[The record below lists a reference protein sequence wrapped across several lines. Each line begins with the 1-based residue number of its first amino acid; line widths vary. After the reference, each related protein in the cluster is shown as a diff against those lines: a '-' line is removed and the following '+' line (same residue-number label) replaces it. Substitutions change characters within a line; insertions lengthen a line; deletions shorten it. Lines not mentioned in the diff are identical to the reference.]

1 MAVPDVIAQM
11 HKELAEISLLDKDTQ
26 DATFHGA
33 KAICTGLAG
42 VLGELARIRE
52 LLEAQG
58 EKRPAD

>member
-1 MAVPDVIAQM
+1 MAIADVIAQM

-26 DATFHGA
+26 DATYHGA

-52 LLEAQG
+52 LLEAG
-58 EKRPAD
+58 SAPRS